1 MAENTSAHNT
11 SAHTEVPS
19 GGHGQFPPFRRDTIA
34 SQLLWFAISFFA
46 LYMVV
51 SRLGLPRIGSI
62 LEARHS
68 RIAADLAAANRLK
81 EGADAAMA
89 AYEKSLAEA
98 RARAQLIA
106 SETREKLNAETEQTR
121 KALEQRLNVK
131 QAEAEKTIAATK
143 TKALQSVRG
152 IALEAATTIVQ
163 RLTGVSPADTVVADA
178 VDNVLKH

>member
-1 MAENTSAHNT
+1 MAEKT

-34 SQLLWFAISFFA
+34 SQLLWFAITFVA
-46 LYMVV
+46 LYVV
-51 SRLGLPRIGSI
+51 VAKIGLPRIGSI

-98 RARAQLIA
+98 RTRAQLIA
-106 SETREKLNAETEQTR
+106 AETRDKLNTETETTR
-121 KALEQRLNVK
+121 KALEQRLNGK

-143 TKALQSVRG
+143 TKALESVRG
-152 IALEAATTIVQ
+152 IALETAATIVA
-163 RLTGVSPADTVVADA
+163 RLTGVSPADTAVADA